1 MAFLHLSPPSSSS
14 SFLLNSSIDSIYPKR
29 LFHLSSNQHNRD
41 ASLQLPSYSSNQGSR
56 IPAQWR
62 IGVSFFVPF
71 LDRSSEIES
80 LKQQLLDAIAPL
92 DRGADATPED
102 QQLVDQIASK
112 LEAKNKVKEPLKS
125 NLLNGKWELL
135 YTTSMSVI
143 QSERPKILRPNG
155 KIYQAINL
163 DTLRAQNIE
172 TWPFFNQ
179 ATANLV
185 PLNQRRVA
193 VKFDSFKIAGVI
205 PIKARGSGRGQLEIT
220 YLDEE
225 LRISRG
231 NQGNLFIVGM
241 VDPFYRVPV

>member
-1 MAFLHLSPPSSSS
+1 MAILHLSLPSSS
-14 SFLLNSSIDSIYPKR
+14 LLNSSIDLYSTALISPKR
-29 LFHLSSNQHNRD
+29 LLHFSSNQHIRD
-41 ASLQLPSYSSNQGSR
+41 ASLQFPSYGSNRGFR
-56 IPAQWR
+56 ISDKWR
-62 IGVSFFVPF
+62 IGVSFFASF

-135 YTTSMSVI
+135 YTTSKSVI

-193 VKFDSFKIAGVI
+193 VKFDSFKIAGV
-205 PIKARGSGRGQLEIT
+205 ARGSGRGQLEIT

-231 NQGNLFIVGM
+231 NQGNLFVLGM